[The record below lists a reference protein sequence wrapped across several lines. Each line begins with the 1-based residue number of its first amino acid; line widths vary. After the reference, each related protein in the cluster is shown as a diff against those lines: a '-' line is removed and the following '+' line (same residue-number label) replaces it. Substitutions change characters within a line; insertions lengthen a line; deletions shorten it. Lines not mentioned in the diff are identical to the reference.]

1 MRKTSLLKKLIQDD
15 EILVMPVAHDAT
27 AAKLIELTGFKAVS
41 LGGYPTTATLLGKPD
56 LSLATLTEMCTH
68 AKNIAGAV
76 DIPLFADGDT
86 GHGGII
92 NVMRTVS
99 EFERAGAA
107 GMFIEDQLF
116 PKRCG
121 HMEGKEVIETS
132 EMIAKIKAAVDA
144 RVDPDFVIAA
154 RTDALAVTG
163 IEDAIERANRYR
175 EAGADLIYVEAPTT
189 KEEMIRINREVNAP
203 TLAVQIEGGKTPLL
217 PTNELQEIGYNAVA
231 YPLSTLYAA
240 AFAVRN
246 VLEELMHKGTTS
258 GCMDKMIH
266 FNEFNQL
273 MELASLREK
282 ESSYSKI

>member
-1 MRKTSLLKKLIQDD
+1 MRKTSLLKKLILDD

-27 AAKLIELTGFKAVS
+27 AKLIELTGFKAIS

-56 LSLATLTEMCTH
+56 LSLITLTEMAMH
-68 AKNIAGAV
+68 ARNIVGAV
-76 DIPLFADGDT
+76 DIPVFVDGDT
-86 GHGGII
+86 GHGGVI
-92 NVMRTVS
+92 NVMRTVR

-107 GMFIEDQLF
+107 GMFIEDQQF

-121 HMEGKEVIETS
+121 HMEGKQVVETD

-144 RVDPDFVIAA
+144 RVDPDFVITA

-163 IEDAIERANRYR
+163 IDDAIERGNRYR

-217 PTNELQEIGYNAVA
+217 PVKELQEFGYNAVA
-231 YPLSTLYAA
+231 HPLSTLYAA
-240 AFAVRN
+240 AFAVRSL
-246 VLEELMHKGTTS
+246 LEELMQKGTTS
-258 GCMDKMIH
+258 GFMDKMIH

-282 ESSYSKI
+282 ESSYFKV